1 MKEWILTRKEA
12 VFIIS
17 YLLKKKK
24 KTVSLLGAEAVANPF
39 LYLPTFI

>member
-17 YLLKKKK
+17 YLLKKK